1 MNDDVSLAFAPLVA
15 RAKST
20 GDRDRI
26 SLGDYEV
33 GVEIGA
39 FEGERDLIQRLRF
52 NVVVEV
58 AAPSASTN
66 DNVDLILSYDTL
78 TEAINAALAAERL
91 NLLETLADRISELI
105 LQNEMAERVYL
116 RIEKLDRGPFR
127 LGVET
132 VRDRDVSRVP
142 EISDAETLGQIDVF
156 FLSESALQHEEVSAV
171 ISAKIS
177 DKAPVIF
184 CLGMNA
190 AQNLDDMAGTSKMMI
205 NLLSINQN
213 AWALASKNPEVAVVE
228 TMTELDWSVK
238 NGQAIVWAPAKM
250 VRDAPTPLERPT
262 DGLYLAAWLA
272 HKMYA
277 RKLVRVLTN
286 DETADDKPIGADSPV
301 PNIPVETIQLG

>member
-116 RIEKLDRGPFR
+116 RIEKLDRGPGA
-127 LGVET
+127 LGVEIVRSRRAVPQLVAEDLAVEDAQPT
-132 VRDRDVSRVP
+132 VVY
-142 EISDAETLGQIDVF
+142 
-156 FLSESALQHEEVSAV
+156 LS
-171 ISAKIS
+171 
-177 DKAPVIF
+177 
-184 CLGMNA
+184 NA
-190 AQNLDDMAGTSKMMI
+190 
-205 NLLSINQN
+205 
-213 AWALASKNPEVAVVE
+213 ALASQYLTGWVDALKARID
-228 TMTELDWSVK
+228 ELS
-238 NGQAIVWAPAKM
+238 
-250 VRDAPTPLERPT
+250 
-262 DGLYLAAWLA
+262 
-272 HKMYA
+272 
-277 RKLVRVLTN
+277 
-286 DETADDKPIGADSPV
+286 
-301 PNIPVETIQLG
+301 